1 MRHPREICM
10 ALSGRPVRRISVLAP
25 MFNKVE
31 QVDDLIADLAAQDWQ
46 GELELLV
53 ADGRSTDG
61 SAERLLA
68 AAERHGVAARVLDN
82 PERWVSHALNRCIR
96 EATGDLLVRVDCHSR
111 YPADYLRR
119 CAIAAEET
127 GAENVGGVQV
137 STGRTPMERAVAAA
151 VDTAFG
157 GIGWTR
163 KPPGGRVEVDTVPF
177 GAFRPKAFRM
187 AGLFDESL
195 VRNQDDEFNLRLRR
209 AGGRIVLDPAI
220 RVYYRPRGTFRRL
233 FRQYY
238 EYGRWKAP
246 VMRKHRRATSARSLV
261 PGAFVLALVSLV
273 LLSMWHPRATALLA
287 LKIGAYTALAVGF
300 GVLCLYRRQESWWLL
315 PRVVAVFPTVHVA
328 HGLGMLA
335 GWLRL
340 RDGRDRPPAS
350 GARDEA

>member
-1 MRHPREICM
+1 VRHPADIGM
-10 ALSGRPVRRISVLAP
+10 ALKARAIRRISVIAP
-25 MFNKVE
+25 MFNEAEHVE
-31 QVDDLIADLAAQDWQ
+31 NLVADLAAQDWD

-61 SAERLLA
+61 SVERLRA
-68 AAERHGVAARVLDN
+68 AAAPRGLAVEVVDN
-82 PERWVSHALNRCIR
+82 PDRWVSHGLNRCIR
-96 EATGDLLVRVDCHSR
+96 AATGDLIVRVDCHSR
-111 YPADYLRR
+111 YPADYLRH
-119 CAIAAEET
+119 CAVASEET

-137 STGRTPMERAVAAA
+137 PTGGTPMERAVAAA
-151 VDTAFG
+151 VDSPFG

-163 KPPGGRVEVDTVPF
+163 QRSEARIDVDTVPF
-177 GAFRPKAFRM
+177 GAFRPEAFRM

-209 AGGRIVLDPAI
+209 AGGRVVLDPAI

-246 VMRKHRRATSARSLV
+246 VMRRHGRPTSARSLV
-261 PGAFVLALVSLV
+261 PGAFVAVLVFLL
-273 LLSMWHPRATALLA
+273 LLSMWHPRASALLA
-287 LKIGAYTALAVGF
+287 VKVSAYAVLAVGF
-300 GVLCLYRRQESWWLL
+300 GVLCLYRRQESWRLL

-340 RDGRDRPPAS
+340 RDGVSRPSAS
-350 GARDEA
+350 GARDDA